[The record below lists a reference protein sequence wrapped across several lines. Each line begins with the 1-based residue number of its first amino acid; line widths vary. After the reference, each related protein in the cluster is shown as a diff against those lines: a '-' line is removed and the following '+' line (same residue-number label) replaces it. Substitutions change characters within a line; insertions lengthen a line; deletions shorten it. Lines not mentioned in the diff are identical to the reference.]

1 MGGAWSTLA
10 PVTSVILSCNACL
23 GHADRPE
30 DRTGV
35 LPPSP
40 GRCSRG
46 QTSEGTRI
54 LPDERRS
61 SHPRVERRHPETD
74 EQRLRALG
82 WRSAEERMRLGVP
95 TERAPGEA
103 RVAVTPNVV
112 PKLAGLGYEVMVQ
125 AGAGVAAG
133 FTDNDYRSAG
143 AQVVDG
149 PPIDVDLVAR
159 VNPPGPLAD
168 GHEADGLAAGTR
180 LVSLVDP
187 GRRPDLVEDLAA
199 RRLTVLAL
207 DQIPRITRAQSMDV
221 LSSMANIAGYR
232 AIVEAAGH
240 YGGFFGPQITA
251 AGKSPPAKVLVI
263 GAGVAGLA
271 AIGAARSLG
280 AEVRAFDVR
289 PAAREQ
295 VESMGATFLQ
305 VDIDESGEGEG
316 GYAKE
321 VSPAFIAAEMALFK
335 AQAAECDV
343 IVTTALIPGK
353 PAPRLLLA
361 EAVEAMRPGG
371 VVVDLAA
378 ANGGNCEL
386 TVPGQ
391 DVEHRGVTIIGATDL
406 PSRLPRVASEFFANN
421 VFRFLE
427 ECGPAGFPIDHDNEI
442 LRATLVLEDGELRWP
457 APRRPATPARP
468 APEQSQAAPPSA
480 REPASR
486 APAGGHHSGHGV
498 PPGERGVGVWLVL
511 LGVALVLTA
520 ATWFAPPGLLAHLTV
535 FVLAV
540 FVGWQVIWAVTPALH
555 TPLMSVTNA
564 ISGIILVGGI
574 LQAGTGRL
582 DLGTALGAIAV
593 LVASVNVVGGFWVTL
608 RMLRMFRTE

>member
-1 MGGAWSTLA
+1 
-10 PVTSVILSCNACL
+10 
-23 GHADRPE
+23 
-30 DRTGV
+30 
-35 LPPSP
+35 
-40 GRCSRG
+40 
-46 QTSEGTRI
+46 
-54 LPDERRS
+54 
-61 SHPRVERRHPETD
+61 
-74 EQRLRALG
+74 
-82 WRSAEERMRLGVP
+82 MRLGVP
-95 TERAPGEA
+95 KERAPGEA
-103 RVAVTPNVV
+103 RVAVTPDVV
-112 PKLAGLGYEVMVQ
+112 PKLAGLGFEIVVQ
-125 AGAGVAAG
+125 AGAGLAAG
-133 FTDNDYRSAG
+133 FSDDAYRAAG
-143 AQVVDG
+143 AAIVEGPPTDVAVVARIRAPTAQPDG
-149 PPIDVDLVAR
+149 P
-159 VNPPGPLAD
+159 
-168 GHEADGLAAGTR
+168 HEADGLAPGTR
-180 LVSLVDP
+180 VVSLVDP
-187 GRRPDLVEDLAA
+187 GRKPDLVADLAA
-199 RRLTVLAL
+199 RGLTVLAL

-232 AIVEAAGH
+232 AIVEAASH
-240 YGGFFGPQITA
+240 FGGFFGPQITA
-251 AGKSPPAKVLVI
+251 AGKAPPAKVLVI

-271 AIGAARSLG
+271 ALGAARSLG

-289 PAAREQ
+289 AAAREQ

-305 VDIDESGEGEG
+305 VEIDESGEGEG

-343 IVTTALIPGK
+343 IVTTALIPGR
-353 PAPRLLLA
+353 PAPTLLLA
-361 EAVEAMRPGG
+361 EAVHAMKPGG

-391 DVEHRGVTIIGATDL
+391 DIVVNGVTIIGATDL
-406 PSRLPRVASEFFANN
+406 PSRLPRVASQFFANN

-427 ECGPAGFPIDHDNEI
+427 ECGGAGFAIDHDNEI
-442 LRATLVLEDGELRWP
+442 LRATLVLEDGASRWP
-457 APRRPATPARP
+457 APRRPAPP
-468 APEQSQAAPPSA
+468 PQAAPRATPAAPAPAPTAA
-480 REPASR
+480 RKARKAHGHGHS
-486 APAGGHHSGHGV
+486 APAG
-498 PPGERGVGVWLVL
+498 ERGPGVWLVL

-540 FVGWQVIWAVTPALH
+540 FVGWQVIWSVTPALH

-582 DLGTALGAIAV
+582 DLATALGAVAV